1 MPGHDAEGHQLA
13 FPRGR
18 MSFLGFMVAQCLSA
32 LSQAAILFFIACGL
46 TLIFGIMRI
55 VNFAHGAIFMLGA
68 YVGFTAIAVTGSF
81 LLSLI
86 LAPIL
91 VGAVGMA
98 FERIFLRPL
107 YGRRDGGA
115 YLLLTFGLAVVLN
128 EVIRL
133 IWGAQPLASG
143 IPDFLRGIVIVLDQP
158 FPLYRLFLIALGLA
172 AAIGVW
178 QFLERTRAGLLIR
191 AVSQNAEMVHALG
204 TNVDLVRTAV
214 FGLGCGMAAL
224 GGVLA
229 APLVTAFLGMGTT
242 VVIDAFV
249 IVIIGGMGSFA
260 GSLIGSILVAF
271 VQILGAYYFQ
281 DLALAF
287 MYFLMLIVLVV
298 RPGGLLGKED

>member
-1 MPGHDAEGHQLA
+1 MN
-13 FPRGR
+13 
-18 MSFLGFMVAQCLSA
+18 FLGFVLAQCLSA

-55 VNFAHGAIFMLGA
+55 VNFAHGVIFMLGA
-68 YVGFTAIAVTGSF
+68 YVGYTTVAVTGSF

-86 LAPIL
+86 VAPIV

-98 FERIFLRPL
+98 FERIFLRYL

-115 YLLLTFGLAVVLN
+115 YLLLTFGLAVVLS
-128 EVIRL
+128 ELIRI
-133 IWGAQPLASG
+133 IWGAQPLSAG
-143 IPDFLRGIVIVLDQP
+143 IPDSLRGIVVILDQP
-158 FPLYRLFLIALGLA
+158 FPLYRLFLIALGIA
-172 AAIGVW
+172 AAVTIW

-191 AVSQNAEMVHALG
+191 AVSQNSEMVHALG
-204 TNVDLVRTAV
+204 TDIDLVRTGV
-214 FGLGCGMAAL
+214 CGLGCAMAAL

-249 IVIIGGMGSFA
+249 IVIIGGMGSFL

-271 VQILGAYYFQ
+271 VQVLGAYYFQ

-287 MYFLMLIVLVV
+287 MYFLMLTVLVI

>member
-1 MPGHDAEGHQLA
+1 MTV
-13 FPRGR
+13 
-18 MSFLGFMVAQCLSA
+18 LGFILAQCLSA

-55 VNFAHGAIFMLGA
+55 VNFAHGVIFMLGA
-68 YVGFTAIAVTGSF
+68 YVGYTTVAVTGSF

-86 LAPIL
+86 VAPIV

-98 FERIFLRPL
+98 FERVFLRHL

-115 YLLLTFGLAVVLN
+115 YLLLTFGLAVVLS
-128 EVIRL
+128 ELIRI
-133 IWGAQPLASG
+133 IWGAQPLSAG
-143 IPDFLRGIVIVLDQP
+143 IPDFLRGIVIILDQP

-172 AAIGVW
+172 AAIAVW

-191 AVSQNAEMVHALG
+191 AVSQNSEMVHALG
-204 TNVDLVRTAV
+204 TDVDLVRTGV
-214 FGLGCGMAAL
+214 FGLGCAMAAL

-249 IVIIGGMGSFA
+249 IVIIGGMGSFL

-271 VQILGAYYFQ
+271 VQVLGAYYFQ

-287 MYFLMLIVLVV
+287 MYFLMLAVLVI

>member
-1 MPGHDAEGHQLA
+1 MT
-13 FPRGR
+13 
-18 MSFLGFMVAQCLSA
+18 FLGFIVAQCLSA
-32 LSQAAILFFIACGL
+32 FSQAAILFFIACGL

-68 YVGFTAIAVTGSF
+68 YVGFTTVAVTGSF
-81 LLSLI
+81 LLSLV
-86 LAPIL
+86 LAPL
-91 VGAVGMA
+91 VVGALGMA
-98 FERIFLRPL
+98 FECIFLRPL

-115 YLLLTFGLAVVLN
+115 YLLLTFGLAVVLS
-128 EVIRL
+128 EVVRV

-143 IPDFLRGIVIVLDQP
+143 IPDFLRGIVIVFDQP
-158 FPLYRLFLIALGLA
+158 FPLYRLFLIALGFA
-172 AAIGVW
+172 FAIVVW

-204 TNVDLVRTAV
+204 TDVDLVRTGV
-214 FGLGCGMAAL
+214 FGLGCAMAAL

-249 IVIIGGMGSFA
+249 IVIIGGMGSFL

-271 VQILGAYYFQ
+271 VQVLGAYYFQ

-287 MYFLMLIVLVV
+287 MYFLMLIVLVI